1 MDIERKDFATKR
13 RNRRIVTGVLAV
25 LVVAGISYAV
35 AGLEPAAPSVD
46 RAVVFLDE
54 VERGEMTIDV
64 RGLGTLVPEEIV
76 LIPARDGGRVDRRH
90 LQAGM
95 TVTPDTVLIGLSSPD
110 LEQQVFDIESQLRGS
125 DADYA
130 NLEAQLETQRMTQR
144 SAVVQAEGA
153 YEAAK
158 IEHDVEAALSPAGNL
173 KRRKMKIFMD
183 QAEARLK
190 VERERVDV
198 MERSN
203 KAQLAAQ
210 RARQEQLQRRLE
222 LEQGKLARLDVRA
235 GIHGVLQQM
244 EVEVGQLVAPG
255 TILARVSDPKRLKA
269 ELRIAETQAKDILIG
284 QRATIDTRS
293 EVVDGEV
300 IRVDPAVLNG
310 TVTIDVRV
318 LGDLP
323 AGARPDLSVDGRVIL
338 DYRENVVKVGRPVYA
353 QRDTRISLFRIEAD
367 GIHASRVQ
375 VAIGQT
381 SVNEIEILEGLQPG
395 DEVILSDMSAWDDY
409 DRIRLQ

>member
-1 MDIERKDFATKR
+1 MDIERKDFASKR
-13 RNRRIVTGVLAV
+13 RNKRIVTGVLAV

-64 RGLGTLVPEEIV
+64 RGLGTLAPEEIV
-76 LIPARDGGRVDRRH
+76 VISARDGGRVDVRH

-95 TVTPDTVLIGLSSPD
+95 AVTPETVLVTLSSPD
-110 LEQQVFDIESQLRGS
+110 LEQQVFDIESQLRGA

-144 SAVVQAEGA
+144 ATVVQATGDSKMADIQYEVDAILNTEGVRLTRSR
-153 YEAAK
+153 
-158 IEHDVEAALSPAGNL
+158 IEKEQAQARMDVE
-173 KRRKMKIFMD
+173 
-183 QAEARLK
+183 E
-190 VERERVDV
+190 ERVAV
-198 MERSN
+198 LERSS

-210 RARQEQLQRRLE
+210 RATREQLERRLE
-222 LEQGKLARLDVRA
+222 LERGKLSRLQVRA
-235 GIHGVLQQM
+235 GISGVLQQM
-244 EVEVGQLVAPG
+244 DVEVGQLVAPG
-255 TILARVSDPKRLKA
+255 TILARVVDPKRLKA
-269 ELRIAETQAKDILIG
+269 ELRIAETQAKDIMVG

-293 EVVDGEV
+293 EVVDGNV

-310 TVTIDVRV
+310 TVTIDVR
-318 LGDLP
+318 LAGDLP

-338 DYRENVVKVGRPVYA
+338 DHRENVVKVGRPVYA
-353 QRDTRISLFRIEAD
+353 QRDSQISLFRIEAD
-367 GIHASRVQ
+367 GIHASRVR
-375 VAIGQT
+375 VSIGQT
-381 SVNEIEILEGLQPG
+381 SVNEIEILDGLQAG
-395 DEVILSDMSAWDDY
+395 DEVILSDMSAWDDH

>member
-1 MDIERKDFATKR
+1 MDIERKDFAIKR

-46 RAVVFLDE
+46 RAVIFLDT

-76 LIPARDGGRVDRRH
+76 LIPGRDAGRVDQRH

-95 TVTPDTVLIGLSSPD
+95 AVTPETVLIALSSPE
-110 LEQQVFDIESQLRGS
+110 LEQQVFDIESQLRGA

-130 NLEAQLETQRMTQR
+130 NLEAQLETQRMSQLSTI
-144 SAVVQAEGA
+144 VQARGDLEGA
-153 YEAAK
+153 KATYEVDAELYPEGFLVRRQSK
-158 IEHDVEAALSPAGNL
+158 IRMA
-173 KRRKMKIFMD
+173 
-183 QAEARLK
+183 QAESRLE
-190 VERERVDV
+190 VEQERVAV
-198 MERSN
+198 MARSS

-210 RARQEQLQRRLE
+210 VARLEQLERRLQ
-222 LEQGKLARLDVRA
+222 LERGRVSRLKVRA

-244 EVEVGQLVAPG
+244 EVEVGQLVMPG

-269 ELRIAETQAKDILIG
+269 ELRIAETQAKDILVG

-300 IRVDPAVLNG
+300 VRVDPAVLNG
-310 TVTIDVRV
+310 TVTIDVR
-318 LGDLP
+318 LDGDLP
-323 AGARPDLSVDGRVIL
+323 SGARPDLSVDGRVIL
-338 DYRENVVKVGRPVYA
+338 DHRENVIKVGRPVYA
-353 QRDTRISLFRIEAD
+353 QRDSRISLFRIEPD
-367 GIHASRVQ
+367 GIHARRVQ
-375 VAIGQT
+375 VSVGQT

-395 DEVILSDMSAWDDY
+395 DQVILSDMSAWDDH